1 MKIEFFHNPAIDK
14 FPLLVA
20 NFLPLFETIGLK
32 FAVDV
37 EFVDVSKANL
47 AVVVEKTDSNSQF
60 LPLLILPKNDW
71 TRFNDQ
77 IQFVTNLDMHITD
90 QIWSTN
96 GNCQSFKKV
105 LLASRLVLNRQLWQL
120 LALHLCAPFLE
131 MKSVWLVS
139 KAFIDFSPVVYSYFL
154 CSKEPD
160 HDQRE
165 RERQISKQAKKV
177 QCSSDCPLQRVKL
190 IFIRLK
196 NLEAFPNS
204 FFAHAYVFG
213 SQFGTFE
220 SIL

>member
-1 MKIEFFHNPAIDK
+1 MLNLLMSQKQIWLLLLKKLTPIPNFFLCW
-14 FPLLVA
+14 FC
-20 NFLPLFETIGLK
+20 LK
-32 FAVDV
+32 NW
-37 EFVDVSKANL
+37 E
-47 AVVVEKTDSNSQF
+47 
-60 LPLLILPKNDW
+60 
-71 TRFNDQ
+71 RFNDQ

-165 RERQISKQAKKV
+165 RERDKYQNRQKKSNV
-177 QCSSDCPLQRVKL
+177 VATARYS
-190 IFIRLK
+190 
-196 NLEAFPNS
+196 E
-204 FFAHAYVFG
+204 
-213 SQFGTFE
+213 
-220 SIL
+220 